1 MKNKIIPTAV
11 LALLFSCSFTA
22 CKKNAQQA
30 DIEGDVEWQLPLEKK
45 DSIQTQVVKEKTTS
59 HKFTSPL
66 RHDEQLKLGTVYTD
80 TITFLNY
87 DDNTDYWYFEAKK
100 NKDTI
105 QIIYTYEH
113 AIPEVAAGDALAIQW
128 ELKVLHEAGDKEIT
142 YVKPFL
148 VSFSTIHSKQLT
160 DKGIT
165 ILWRETLYDEALQT
179 DINTIV
185 LNTNY
190 QKKITEP
197 ERAALGFIATFVGSE
212 CEWDGGNPNATR
224 SNLNCM
230 LLSYLDLG
238 YQCSNTHLDFLK
250 KWFSKDSK
258 ALDALKHCP
267 TIPNTATIQSTF
279 DEILMET
286 NTEAQTIV
294 LRYTFNAINV
304 RENAVTSIAKT
315 DTFSYDSG
323 GIVLVDSKKQE

>member
-1 MKNKIIPTAV
+1 MKTTTPLLLLLISLSICIISCKGKSEKPTTKANDAGV
-11 LALLFSCSFTA
+11 QTP
-22 CKKNAQQA
+22 KKREAPISTKQQ
-30 DIEGDVEWQLPLEKK
+30 KN
-45 DSIQTQVVKEKTTS
+45 DSISNRLKS
-59 HKFTSPL
+59 RL
-66 RHDEQLKLGTVYTD
+66 RPKEQLKLGTVYTD
-80 TITFLNY
+80 TVTFLSY
-87 DDNTDYWYFEAKK
+87 DDNYDYWYFEAKK

-105 QIIYTYEH
+105 QIIYTDKH
-113 AIPEVAAGDALAIQW
+113 AIPEVVAGDALAIQW
-128 ELKVLHEAGDKEIT
+128 EVKVLHEAGDKEIT
-142 YVKPFL
+142 YVKPSL
-148 VSFSTIHSKQLT
+148 VSFSTIHSEELNNKNI
-160 DKGIT
+160 K
-165 ILWRETLYDEALQT
+165 ILWRETIYDEVLQT

-190 QKKITEP
+190 QKKMTEP

-230 LLSYLDLG
+230 LLSYLNLG
-238 YQCSNTHLDFLK
+238 YQCSNTHLDFLRQ
-250 KWFSKDSK
+250 WFSKDSI
-258 ALDALKHCP
+258 ALDKLKICP

-304 RENAVTSIAKT
+304 RENAVTSIVKT